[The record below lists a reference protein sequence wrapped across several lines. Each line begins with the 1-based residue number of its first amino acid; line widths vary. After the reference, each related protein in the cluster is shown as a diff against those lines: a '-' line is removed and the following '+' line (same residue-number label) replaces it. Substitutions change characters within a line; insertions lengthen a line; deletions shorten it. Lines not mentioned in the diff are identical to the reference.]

1 VDSLNNNNSV
11 QGTMSKQLSTRLQNT
26 QSSNAAP
33 SVKEAFIAAHE
44 QKTNLSGITLDL
56 RSNPDR
62 LMISVLEQ
70 NLSEQIESTF
80 PNVKLKISSQ
90 EQYKVSEQYQVPE
103 QYQSPISLH
112 QVEQEFV
119 NSVSQQLYYGERN
132 GYDVSEMDQSVH
144 RASQALESGYLKTS
158 DILNDLGFL
167 DKGVSEYL
175 QKSHTRVQDGLNSL
189 KNEYTNGVNKAYSS
203 NVAQRDSFTLRVKTR
218 DGDVIDIQLK
228 YSDEREQKNIN
239 TTHILDREIS
249 VSYQVEGNLSDAE
262 KEALNEL
269 TQGLSSLADR
279 FFAGKGS
286 LTEISGLDMF
296 DSEQLASFS
305 LSLEDHAETSGEGLQ
320 KLLVEYSVNQQLFEH
335 TLSSFY
341 NDDANTGAKGEDSYH
356 FDITA
361 SLQAAGFDMFGVNGH
376 EEALSAAKNNL
387 ALLEQQIDFS
397 TDQLN
402 KKDVRANE
410 FYKSGLK
417 QMFSEEIINAVD
429 NTKAKEVLA
438 EPIQVS
444 MQAFKGIIQSHP
456 KYKELSVT
464 PREKIDEVLSGLPD
478 FIAEFGAKR
487 KLDGT
492 NFGKREMNLTLGQQT
507 ETARHL
513 SVGGLVENVE
523 QTDTFK
529 LDITQQELRKLG
541 SERVVERIEIDRETT
556 QKAEYLNGILTS
568 QQEFFKQTAEQNV
581 SHFFE
586 NPVSYLTKERTTTPL
601 DANFEKLNFVRLLR
615 EMSELFTKE

>member
-1 VDSLNNNNSV
+1 MERPVDSLNNNNSV
-11 QGTMSKQLSTRLQNT
+11 QDTRSKQLSTLLQNS
-26 QSSNAAP
+26 QLSNAAS
-33 SVKEAFIAAHE
+33 SVKEISSAVHE
-44 QKTNLSGITLDL
+44 LKTNLSDITIDL
-56 RSNPDR
+56 KSNPER
-62 LMISVLEQ
+62 LMISVLSH
-70 NLSEQIESTF
+70 NLSDQIASTF
-80 PNVKLKISSQ
+80 PNVKLRIESQ
-90 EQYKVSEQYQVPE
+90 EQYKIPE
-103 QYQSPISLH
+103 QYQSPISIH

-119 NSVSQQLYYGERN
+119 SSVSQQLYYGERN

-175 QKSHTRVQDGLNSL
+175 QKSHTRAQNGLNSL
-189 KNEYTNGVNKAYSS
+189 KNEYTNGVNQTYNN
-203 NVAQRDSFTLRVKTR
+203 NVTQRDSFTLRVKTR

-228 YSDEREQKNIN
+228 YSDEREQKN
-239 TTHILDREIS
+239 TTNIRDREIS

-269 TQGLSSLADR
+269 TQGLGGLADR

-286 LTEISGLDMF
+286 LTEISGIDMF

-305 LSLEDHAETSGEGLQ
+305 LSLEDHAEKSGEGLQ

-376 EEALSAAKNNL
+376 EQALSVAKKSL

-402 KKDVRANE
+402 EKDARANE
-410 FYKSGLK
+410 FYKSGLR
-417 QMFSEEIINAVD
+417 QMFSEKIINAVD
-429 NTKAKEVLA
+429 NAKVKEVLA

-444 MQAFKGIIQSHP
+444 IQVFKGVIQSHP
-456 KYKELSVT
+456 KYQELPATS
-464 PREKIDEVLSGLPD
+464 REKIDEVLSGLPD

-487 KLDGT
+487 KYDNT
-492 NFGKREMNLTLGQQT
+492 NFDKREMNLTLSQQT
-507 ETARHL
+507 ETERSL
-513 SVGGLVENVE
+513 TVGGLVEKVE

-541 SERVVERIEIDRETT
+541 TERVVENIEIDRETT
-556 QKAEYLNGILTS
+556 RKAEYLNGTLTS
-568 QQEFFKQTAEQNV
+568 HQENFKQTAEQNV

-601 DANFEKLNFVRLLR
+601 DANFEKSNFVRLLR
-615 EMSELFTKE
+615 EMSDLFTKQSLRK